1 MNTYTLH
8 LPTEA
13 RPGDR
18 DALDRAEVVKDGFSG
33 RSFFSVLWF
42 FYNRLWLAGLG
53 VLAVMVAFGAGLA
66 ALGVRTGPASSPNSC
81 SRSSSGSRRTACA
94 GPMPAGDAP
103 SSTWS
108 RRETGRRPK

>member
-18 DALDRAEVVKDGFSG
+18 DALDRAEVVKTLLVGAF
-33 RSFFSVLWF
+33 FFSVLWF

-66 ALGVRTGPASSPNSC
+66 ALGSPD
-81 SRSSSGSRRTACA
+81 RPGFRRRT
-94 GPMPAGDAP
+94 PALDPHRA
-103 SSTWS
+103 
-108 RRETGRRPK
+108 RGRTA